1 MAGLFGL
8 FGKKAKYVEEID
20 PNAPTETVK
29 KEAFFLETDDAKSL
43 GNAEYMRT
51 PVQIKRSFPKTL
63 NSQGAEVVK
72 EVSAM
77 EAKKIQANGEP
88 SPAKQAPP
96 TGPVSTPIPA
106 NDDRRSK
113 DNSLDVFRKMA
124 KELKN

>member
-8 FGKKAKYVEEID
+8 FGKKAKYIEEID
-20 PNAPTETVK
+20 PNAPKEGVK

-51 PVQIKRSFPKTL
+51 PFKIKRSFPKIMG
-63 NSQGAEVVK
+63 SEGAEIVR

-88 SPAKQAPP
+88 
-96 TGPVSTPIPA
+96 VSTPKPSSSEVAPTPI
-106 NDDRRSK
+106 NNDRRSS
-113 DNSLDVFRKMA
+113 DNSLDMFRKMA
-124 KELKN
+124 KDLKK